1 MDTVVDMAKMILQD
15 DKKVAVAKDIVSE
28 CSGVSDTDRCE
39 LAYKLMECGIK
50 SAEKRGINFREY
62 I

>member
-1 MDTVVDMAKMILQD
+1 MAKMILQD